1 MSKLTH
7 LISREI
13 FVQPNKAVETNERK
27 TESISNDNNSDD
39 TLNEINIVKKYQDFV
54 PGRDKKS

>member
-13 FVQPNKAVETNERK
+13 FVRPNTSVETNERK

-39 TLNEINIVKKYQDFV
+39 TLNEINIVKKYQDFI
-54 PGRDKKS
+54 PRQDKKS

>member
-7 LISREI
+7 LIPREI
-13 FVQPNKAVETNERK
+13 FVQPNKAIETNERK

-39 TLNEINIVKKYQDFV
+39 TLNEINIVKKYQDFI
-54 PGRDKKS
+54 PRR

>member
-13 FVQPNKAVETNERK
+13 FVQPNKAVEINESK

-39 TLNEINIVKKYQDFV
+39 TLNEINIVKKYQDFI
-54 PGRDKKS
+54 PRQDKKS